1 MAGIEIEN
9 IVGGKAKITGA
20 KNETDVQV
28 VTQALAELVKTYFGG
43 TLDTHTGYVVQ
54 IKVRKLGV

>member
-1 MAGIEIEN
+1 MPGIEVEN

-20 KNETDVQV
+20 KNQTDVQV
-28 VTQALAELVKTYFGG
+28 VTQDIADLVKTELDG
-43 TLDTHTGYVVQ
+43 TLDTHEGYVVQ

>member
-1 MAGIEIEN
+1 MAGIEVEN

-20 KNETDVQV
+20 KNETNLQT
-28 VTQALAELVKTYFGG
+28 VTQAIADLVKTELNG
-43 TLDTHTGYVVQ
+43 TVDTHEGYVVQ

>member
-1 MAGIEIEN
+1 MAGIEVEN

-20 KNETDVQV
+20 KNETDLQV
-28 VTQALAELVKTYFGG
+28 VTQAIADLVKTELNG
-43 TLDTHTGYVVQ
+43 TADTHEHYVVQ